1 MTPAAAPCQ
10 HVRVFVTSVPLL
22 EIVFRTVVVYIAVF
36 ALLRVAGKRELGQ
49 MNVTD
54 LVVIL
59 VIANAVQN
67 SLNGGDTSLIGG
79 IVAAATLVALN
90 VLVDRYGKQVP
101 FLERFVKSE
110 PTLLMQDGL
119 FIDKNLEQE
128 HVSKDEI
135 EMSAREHGIK
145 DLSEV
150 SEAILEPDGSI
161 SIIPNEGGRVHRVRR
176 IRQFRQRP

>member
-1 MTPAAAPCQ
+1 M
-10 HVRVFVTSVPLL
+10 PLA

-49 MNVTD
+49 MNVID

-79 IVAAATLVALN
+79 IVAAATLVVVN
-90 VLVDRYGKQVP
+90 VVVDRFGKNVP
-101 FLERFVKSE
+101 FLERLVRSE
-110 PTLLMQDGL
+110 PTLLMQDGAFL
-119 FIDKNLEQE
+119 DKNLEQE
-128 HVSKDEI
+128 NITKEEI
-135 EMSAREHGIK
+135 AMSAREHGIG
-145 DLSEV
+145 DLSQV

-161 SIIPNEGGRVHRVRR
+161 SVIPNEGGRVHRVRR

>member
-1 MTPAAAPCQ
+1 MLSP
-10 HVRVFVTSVPLL
+10 SVPLL

-36 ALLRVAGKRELGQ
+36 FLLRLAGKRELGQ

-79 IVAAATLVALN
+79 IVAAATLVGMN
-90 VLVDRYGKQVP
+90 VVVDRYGKQVP
-101 FLERFVKSE
+101 FLERFVRSE
-110 PTLLMQDGL
+110 PTLLMQDGVFL
-119 FIDKNLEQE
+119 EKNLEQE
-128 HVSKDEI
+128 NISKDEI
-135 EMSAREHGIK
+135 AMSAREHGIK

-161 SIIPNEGGRVHRVRR
+161 SVIPNEGGRIHRVRR

>member
-1 MTPAAAPCQ
+1 MLEPT
-10 HVRVFVTSVPLL
+10 VPLA

-49 MNVTD
+49 MNVID

-79 IVAAATLVALN
+79 IVAAATLVVVN
-90 VLVDRYGKQVP
+90 VVVDRFGKNVP
-101 FLERFVKSE
+101 FLERLVRSE
-110 PTLLMQDGL
+110 PTLLMQDGAFL
-119 FIDKNLEQE
+119 DKNLEQE
-128 HVSKDEI
+128 NITKEEI
-135 EMSAREHGIK
+135 AMSAREHGIG
-145 DLSEV
+145 DLSQV

-161 SIIPNEGGRVHRVRR
+161 SVIPNEGGRVHRVRR

>member
-1 MTPAAAPCQ
+1 MFDTI
-10 HVRVFVTSVPLL
+10 VPLW
-22 EIVFRTVVVYIAVF
+22 EIVLRTVIVYAALFV
-36 ALLRVAGKRELGQ
+36 LLRVAGKRELGQ
-49 MNVTD
+49 MSVTD

-79 IVAAATLVALN
+79 LVSAATLIGMN
-90 VLVDRYGKQVP
+90 VLLDRFGKQVP
-101 FLERFVKSE
+101 LLERFVRSE
-110 PTLLMQDGL
+110 PTLLMQDGVFL
-119 FIDKNLEQE
+119 EKNLEQE
-128 HVSKDEI
+128 NISKDEI
-135 EMSAREHGIK
+135 AMSAREHGIK

-161 SIIPNEGGRVHRVRR
+161 SVIPNEGGRIHRVKR

>member
-1 MTPAAAPCQ
+1 MC
-10 HVRVFVTSVPLL
+10 RVFVTSVPLL
-22 EIVFRTVVVYIAVF
+22 EIVFRTVVVYVAVF
-36 ALLRVAGKRELGQ
+36 ALLRIAGKRELGQ

-67 SLNGGDTSLIGG
+67 SLNGGDTSLVGG

-101 FLERFVKSE
+101 FLERFVRSE
-110 PTLLMQDGL
+110 PTLLMQDGV

-128 HVSKDEI
+128 NVTKDEI

-161 SIIPNEGGRVHRVRR
+161 SIIPNEGGRIHRVRR
-176 IRQFRQRP
+176 IRQLRQRP

>member
-1 MTPAAAPCQ
+1 
-10 HVRVFVTSVPLL
+10 VFVTSVPLW
-22 EIVFRTVVVYIAVF
+22 EIVLRTVVVYIAVF

-49 MNVTD
+49 MSVTD

-79 IVAAATLVALN
+79 IVAAATLVAMN
-90 VLVDRYGKQVP
+90 VILDRFGRRVP
-101 FLERFVKSE
+101 FLERLVRSE
-110 PTLLMQDGL
+110 PALLMQDGT
-119 FIDKNLEQE
+119 FIDKNLERE
-128 HVSKDEI
+128 DITRDEI
-135 EMSAREHGIK
+135 AMSAREHGIG
-145 DLSEV
+145 DLSQV

-161 SIIPNEGGRVHRVRR
+161 SIIPNEGARVHRVRR

>member
-1 MTPAAAPCQ
+1 VLSP
-10 HVRVFVTSVPLL
+10 SVPLL

-36 ALLRVAGKRELGQ
+36 FLLRLAGKRELGQ
-49 MNVTD
+49 MKVTD

-79 IVAAATLVALN
+79 IVAAATLVGMN
-90 VLVDRYGKQVP
+90 VVVDRYGKQVP
-101 FLERFVKSE
+101 FLERFVRSE
-110 PTLLMQDGL
+110 PTLLMQDGVFL
-119 FIDKNLEQE
+119 EKNLEQE
-128 HVSKDEI
+128 NISKDEI
-135 EMSAREHGIK
+135 AMSAREHGIK

-161 SIIPNEGGRVHRVRR
+161 SVIPNEGGRIHRVKR

>member
-1 MTPAAAPCQ
+1 
-10 HVRVFVTSVPLL
+10 VPLA

-49 MNVTD
+49 MNVID

-79 IVAAATLVALN
+79 IVAAATLVVVN
-90 VLVDRYGKQVP
+90 VVVDRFGKNVP
-101 FLERFVKSE
+101 FLERLVRSE
-110 PTLLMQDGL
+110 PTLLMQDGAFL
-119 FIDKNLEQE
+119 DKNLEQE
-128 HVSKDEI
+128 NITKEEI
-135 EMSAREHGIK
+135 AMSAREHGIG
-145 DLSEV
+145 DLSQV

-161 SIIPNEGGRVHRVRR
+161 SVIPNEGGRVHRVRR

>member
-1 MTPAAAPCQ
+1 MFEP
-10 HVRVFVTSVPLL
+10 SVPLA
-22 EIVFRTVVVYIAVF
+22 EIVLRTVIVYVAVF
-36 ALLRVAGKRELGQ
+36 ALLRLAGKRELGQ
-49 MNVTD
+49 MSVTD

-79 IVAAATLVALN
+79 LVAAATLVAMN
-90 VLVDRYGKQVP
+90 VLVDRFGRHVP
-101 FLERFVKSE
+101 FLERLVRSE
-110 PTLLMQDGL
+110 PTLLMQHGEL
-119 FIDKNLEQE
+119 IEKNLKRED
-128 HVSKDEI
+128 VTKDEI
-135 EMSAREHGIK
+135 AMSAREHGIR

-161 SIIPNEGGRVHRVRR
+161 SIIPKEGGSVHRVRR